1 MDISSP
7 MDPGSIANLEDAI
20 KWLGD
25 EIPQN
30 LLNDFMSD
38 MNLFGDIDVNSLSS
52 SLSEDSGRS
61 SSPCDDVHMKMY
73 PSSEMDTKSF
83 GDYMNYDDKSGIEA
97 LIVSAPSPS
106 CSPQIKQE
114 HFIHS
119 TPPILT
125 PPPTVSP
132 LMATHTQPICVP
144 QPTRLSSIQS
154 MSTPM
159 MIPQPKILVKQEQL
173 AVAAPQQILT
183 IRNIGG
189 NFFMTDSTAAA
200 VNQTPIHT
208 IVNGTPGIL
217 TKIPIVPVTRIMTE
231 PAKTPPKPS
240 VPSLRHAAIERKS
253 TAKDT
258 KKTGHN
264 IIERRYRTSIVS
276 INASHVFF
284 FSSAHL
290 HTFST
295 FFSQNDKITELKNL
309 VTGVTN
315 AKMNKSGILKKSIE
329 KIRCLESENSQLRLE
344 NRRLREMISGK
355 MSIEACMP
363 SPAHSISQT
372 ASPTPGSP
380 HSSDSCDSDQ
390 KIVFIQRGLSP
401 HAKFSLCIFMFAVI
415 GLNNFGLILKDPA
428 NEFAF
433 GDGNA
438 ASSAS
443 RRNIL
448 STLIDDVSKIGKKI
462 IYN

>member
-20 KWLGD
+20 NWLGD

-73 PSSEMDTKSF
+73 PSNEVDTKPFS
-83 GDYMNYDDKSGIEA
+83 DYMNYDDKSEIEA
-97 LIVSAPSPS
+97 VIASSPSPS

-119 TPPILT
+119 TPPIQIT
-125 PPPTVSP
+125 PPPTASP
-132 LMATHTQPICVP
+132 LMTLHTNPICVP
-144 QPTRLSSIQS
+144 QPTRLTSIQP

-159 MIPQPKILVKQEQL
+159 MIPQPKILVKQEQM
-173 AVAAPQQILT
+173 AVAPAQQILT

-189 NFFMTDSTAAA
+189 NFFMTDSTTAA

-231 PAKTPPKPS
+231 STKTPPKPS
-240 VPSLRHAAIERKS
+240 VPPLRHTTIERKS
-253 TAKDT
+253 STKDT

-276 INASHVFF
+276 INGWHVFCMRAPLHF
-284 FSSAHL
+284 LHL
-290 HTFST
+290 FST
-295 FFSQNDKITELKNL
+295 E
-309 VTGVTN
+309 
-315 AKMNKSGILKKSIE
+315 
-329 KIRCLESENSQLRLE
+329 
-344 NRRLREMISGK
+344 
-355 MSIEACMP
+355 
-363 SPAHSISQT
+363 
-372 ASPTPGSP
+372 
-380 HSSDSCDSDQ
+380 
-390 KIVFIQRGLSP
+390 
-401 HAKFSLCIFMFAVI
+401 
-415 GLNNFGLILKDPA
+415 
-428 NEFAF
+428 
-433 GDGNA
+433 
-438 ASSAS
+438 
-443 RRNIL
+443 
-448 STLIDDVSKIGKKI
+448 
-462 IYN
+462 